1 MTISEDISD
10 SRSHSERRSLSFGA
24 KTAHSPRSSNAA
36 ALAATETSAKVS
48 QPPGCVDHPLAQD
61 LWRRRSAMGAST
73 FNALEIVKSSAWTDS
88 PADPF
93 VEHAG
98 AFPQS
103 PNRCGG
109 SAGSGRGR
117 THACINGASSALF
130 DVASRDGDVIVAVS

>member
-1 MTISEDISD
+1 MSADRTASALTFL
-10 SRSHSERRSLSFGA
+10 SLPPPLAPQQLTVQGL
-24 KTAHSPRSSNAA
+24 TNAA